1 MAAQP
6 ASDSSDAAPH
16 ADPDALRLF
25 YDERYS
31 GAYMA
36 EHPGVA
42 AERVRDVLSTIPAS
56 GVESILDYGC
66 GRGFWTP
73 ILHETFP
80 AAAVTGIDIS
90 ETAIER
96 ARAAF
101 PTATFSTFDG
111 RRAPYPDAAFSLVF
125 SFHVLEHVLDLTQT
139 LDDIARL
146 VAPRGSACLILPC
159 GNEGSFEHTIARL
172 TNALT
177 TSPTGE
183 MRFRFEDEGHLRR
196 LRSTELIA
204 LLRRRNLELVSASF
218 ANHRW
223 GAIEFI
229 ARSDPAFIRR
239 FAAAGSAARPFDR
252 WRIVLTRTF
261 LLMLSQIVRVHRV
274 ARKGTTA
281 AQGAKAAV
289 ARLLRPV
296 EPILA
301 PIVRAVERRSAREWS
316 ERRHDPRGS
325 AQYLVLRRADPSL

>member
-1 MAAQP
+1 VVAPP
-6 ASDSSDAAPH
+6 ASDSSDAAPQ
-16 ADPDALRLF
+16 ADPNALRLF
-25 YDERYS
+25 YEERYS

-36 EHPGVA
+36 EHPRVA

-73 ILHETFP
+73 ILHEAFP
-80 AAAVTGIDIS
+80 AAVVTGIDIS

-101 PTATFSTFDG
+101 PTARFSTFDG

-125 SFHVLEHVLDLTQT
+125 SFHVLEHVLDLAQS

-146 VAPRGSACLILPC
+146 VSPHGSACLILPC

-172 TNALT
+172 TNAMA

-183 MRFRFEDEGHLRR
+183 MRFRFEDDGHLRR
-196 LRSTELIA
+196 LRSTELVA
-204 LLRRRNLELVSASF
+204 PLRRRNLELVSASF

-239 FAAAGSAARPFDR
+239 FAATGSQARPFDR
-252 WRIVLTRTF
+252 GRIALTRTF
-261 LLMLSQIVRVHRV
+261 LLVLSQIVRVHRV
-274 ARKGTTA
+274 AREGTTA
-281 AQGAKAAV
+281 ARGAKAAV
-289 ARLLRPV
+289 ARLLRPA
-296 EPILA
+296 EPVLA
-301 PIVRAVERRSAREWS
+301 PIVRALERRSAREWS